1 MIIFVPQR
9 NWLFVSNLSETL
21 NPLCGLLQ
29 RQQVEED
36 IELETVFGGRWDM
49 KRRRMESDIIR
60 AEMHGRLVD

>member
-9 NWLFVSNLSETL
+9 NWLFVSSLSETL
-21 NPLCGLLQ
+21 NPLCGLRQ

-36 IELETVFGGRWDM
+36 IEWETVFGGRRDM

-60 AEMHGRLVD
+60 EEMHGRLVD

>member
-21 NPLCGLLQ
+21 NPLCGLRQ

-36 IELETVFGGRWDM
+36 IEWETVVGGRRDM

-60 AEMHGRLVD
+60 EEMHGRLVD